1 MSINALSY
9 IGVNSDKIE
18 DWKDFATKN
27 LGMQKTDYSKK
38 SLFFRGPLKNK
49 RFRGSGSATS
59 RNRAELT
66 KTKNSAP

>member
-38 SLFFRGPLKNK
+38 SLLIEHGYKINK
-49 RFRGSGSATS
+49 I
-59 RNRAELT
+59 NNE
-66 KTKNSAP
+66 